1 MLLSKNSRNRSLTQ
15 SWNRKAST
23 ATASSRKKMS
33 TMAPQNC
40 MGTREVELAITSLAN
55 PRTPLDPEPLPT
67 AQHFTSANG
76 THYYACPN
84 DTAGN

>member
-40 MGTREVELAITSLAN
+40 MGTREGESAVISLAN
-55 PRTPLDPEPLPT
+55 PCTPLDPEPPPA
-67 AQHFTSANG
+67 AQNFIPING
-76 THYYACPN
+76 VYHYSCLSYH
-84 DTAGN
+84 GW